1 MKALD
6 CLFALFRM
14 KNKEAALPWNGRNM
28 ETLHKQ
34 LNQAGYICN
43 TRFASA
49 IHACLNTK
57 PVAGGLF
64 FGPIGTGKTYLPE
77 VLSRIMEAE
86 YFFYQCFPGTR
97 EDDLMVKMLPDES
110 TISGI
115 ALHQGVLLQAMAA
128 TRTVSGGRK
137 VILVLDEWDKTRPS
151 ADSFLLD
158 FLQTG
163 RIVFAGQ
170 THTADLDRLVVFL
183 TLNVERELSE
193 PLLRRLPKVD
203 FQHLTPSMVHKAL
216 KISHPD
222 HPYLNSAVILY
233 ERCLAAELPKPA
245 TIQEL
250 RQLLDAITVLGTG
263 ADWDSLVYQ
272 FVTKTEEGHELL
284 RRAEKER
291 SRWRQQYRPRIDAEA
306 YNAKGR
312 YPLETV
318 TGETLEMPGLAQSR
332 GFDDIIATPDSAPD
346 SSIDPIPEPANIH
359 AVVELNHASY
369 NAVVKLLDAPGDRPD
384 RLGDFAEVHGN
395 YLLFIKPM
403 PLSAE
408 GMLKDLWGE
417 VGEVVF
423 TEPKAQWEDVKALQT
438 WAAIKVVKF
447 SKDEILA
454 KAEGIDLR
462 WTPETGAEIVVDLG
476 YRHAFQHCFG
486 EGWGRVGEA
495 RWIGRD
501 GLIYRRYHPEETT
514 LQADGSMRKTGLR

>member
-1 MKALD
+1 
-6 CLFALFRM
+6 
-14 KNKEAALPWNGRNM
+14 M

-34 LNQAGYICN
+34 LNRAGYICN
-43 TRFASA
+43 THFASA

-77 VLSRIMEAE
+77 VLSQIMDTE

-97 EDDLMVKMLPDES
+97 EDDLMIKMLPDES
-110 TISGI
+110 TVSGI

-128 TRTVSGGRK
+128 TRTVSGDRK

-170 THTADLDRLVVFL
+170 TYTADLDRLIVFL

-203 FQHLTPSMVHKAL
+203 FQHLTPAMVHKAL
-216 KISHPD
+216 TLSHPK
-222 HPYLNSAVILY
+222 HAYLNSAVILY

-250 RQLLDAITVLGTG
+250 RQLLDAISVLGAD

-284 RRAEKER
+284 RRAENER
-291 SRWRQQYRPRIDAEA
+291 SRWRQKYRPRIDAEA

-312 YPLETV
+312 YPLEAV
-318 TGETLEMPGLAQSR
+318 AGEAVEMPRLAQSR
-332 GFDDIIATPDSAPD
+332 GFDETISAPD
-346 SSIDPIPEPANIH
+346 GAVESAPDPAQVH
-359 AVVELNHASY
+359 AIVELNHASY
-369 NAVVKLLDAPGDRPD
+369 SAVVKLLKEPGDRPD

-395 YLLFIKPM
+395 YLLFTKPM

-408 GMLKDLWGE
+408 GMLKELWGE

-447 SKDEILA
+447 SKTEILA

-501 GLIYRRYHPEETT
+501 GLIYRRYHPEEAVR
-514 LQADGSMRKTGLR
+514 QADGSLRKTGAK